1 MSLARLAS
9 AMLAL
14 TLLLS
19 APALAATDAATPEYT
34 WPMPPAEI
42 YKRFEP
48 TMPPFGYKVLTDEII
63 PSSADP
69 RVRLRRVELLF
80 ETQDVLGERLKS
92 YADLFIPI
100 DDPRMKDPARR
111 GRVAVVG
118 GFRGGFWDMFV
129 YNYGHP
135 IATRTGYP
143 TMVLECTGHTDK
155 NPNQEWDIRALI
167 KHVSET
173 KDPID
178 HHFFRLGVVYV
189 RAMDVCADVL
199 GVAPGEIRAVIGG
212 HSKRATGA
220 YTAAAIRPDNVVGV
234 VYMGN
239 ENVFDRRT
247 GTPLESTSPY
257 YTQQFVRG
265 KTIYLGATNEQGYRR
280 FNICRFQENMDPKWT
295 IAMIPNYRHDT
306 DDEKHFVNWP
316 MWMSHCFDGRPV
328 TRIVSATYEAQERGT
343 RFYVQLDTPNTVVM
357 VKLWT
362 TYNDDPPYW
371 RDLMWHPAPMF
382 DRGGGK
388 YDTWWSGKPPDAWLV
403 EVEDVANGYRGY
415 ITSLPVNHTGGESQ
429 TPPDRYGMPRLWEPA
444 PER

>member
-1 MSLARLAS
+1 MFRSLAIS
-9 AMLAL
+9 
-14 TLLLS
+14 LLIGAPLL
-19 APALAATDAATPEYT
+19 APAVESSTAAS

-42 YKRFEP
+42 YRRFEP
-48 TMPPFGYKVLTDEII
+48 TMPPFEYKVLRDEMIA
-63 PSSADP
+63 SSANP

-92 YADLFIPI
+92 YAELFIPV
-100 DDPRMKDPARR
+100 DDPRMADPARR
-111 GRVAVVG
+111 GKVAIVG
-118 GFRGGFWDMFV
+118 GFRGGFWDLFI

-135 IATRTGYP
+135 IATQTGYP

-155 NPNQEWDIRALI
+155 NPDREWDIRPLI
-167 KHVSET
+167 AHVNQT
-173 KDPID
+173 RDPID

-189 RAMDVCADVL
+189 RAMEVCAAVL
-199 GVAPGEIRAVIGG
+199 EVPSAELRAVIGG

-220 YTAAAIRPDNVVGV
+220 YTAAAMRPENVVGI

-239 ENVFDRRT
+239 ESVFDRRT

-257 YTQQFVRG
+257 YTQRFVKG

-280 FNICRFQENMDPKWT
+280 FNINRIQAEMDPPWT

-316 MWMSHCFDGRPV
+316 MWVSHCLDGRPV
-328 TRIVSATYEAQERGT
+328 TRIVSASYEAQERGT
-343 RFYVQLDTPNTVVM
+343 RFFVELDSPNTIIM
-357 VKLWT
+357 VKLWA

-371 RDLMWHPAPMF
+371 RDLMWHPITMF
-382 DRGGGK
+382 HRGGGK

-403 EVEDVANGYRGY
+403 EVEDVAHGQRGY
-415 ITSLPVNHTGGESQ
+415 VTTLPMNHTGGESE
-429 TPPDRYGMPRLWEPA
+429 TPPDRFGMPRLWEPP